1 MSQGEIAQLMKS
13 RKKDVTEE
21 EYFKIISDKTAAL
34 ISACTRLGA
43 LSVSA
48 NKTQVEALHVF
59 GEKIG
64 LAFQIKDDLLDIEGE
79 EKLFGKKR
87 GTDLKNG
94 KVTLPLIFA
103 LKQVNGSLRNKIIK
117 KVKKKASRTDVKA
130 IIRFIQEQGGIQYA
144 AETAE
149 RLAREA
155 QEELSVFESSEYKT
169 SMLNLAEYMVH
180 RKK

>member
-1 MSQGEIAQLMKS
+1 LHFKS
-13 RKKDVTEE
+13 R
-21 EYFKIISDKTAAL
+21 
-34 ISACTRLGA
+34 
-43 LSVSA
+43 
-48 NKTQVEALHVF
+48 
-59 GEKIG
+59 
-64 LAFQIKDDLLDIEGE
+64 DIEGE